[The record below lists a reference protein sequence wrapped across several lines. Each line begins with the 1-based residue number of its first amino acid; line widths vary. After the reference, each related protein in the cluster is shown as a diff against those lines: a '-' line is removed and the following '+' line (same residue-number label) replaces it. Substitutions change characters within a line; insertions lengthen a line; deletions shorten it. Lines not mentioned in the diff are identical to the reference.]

1 MSTSTTT
8 SNEQTTDSWGFTK
21 FSKLLFSTILFVM
34 IVVLGIQFIPIIIN
48 MLSSGPE
55 IIPVYLLIFMA
66 VGTLYYIMKILRVTL
81 AFNKEY
87 DIGTRKQKECG
98 VEYVEASTGRYSIW
112 SSLYAKR
119 ESKELL
125 MKPLRR
131 LIWLAITSS
140 IVFIALDIFIFNFKQ
155 TVAPTMENSKRYKIL
170 AACFVLI
177 LITYG
182 GIFHMTSKVI
192 MQSKYLTDN
201 GITLERAVLVR
212 SILLLEIV
220 FAEIFVICVI
230 RNMIGFPLKNL
241 FDVNLRIYIVI
252 ILYILVTY
260 TFINLRLEKLIESL
274 SKYNELI
281 SKLDISYSTLSS
293 CLDETS
299 KNILTKNIV
308 YNIKHEQHADGNDS
322 DILKN
327 YATELARYITH
338 KKGNELN
345 DVYVLLK

>member
-1 MSTSTTT
+1 MPTSA
-8 SNEQTTDSWGFTK
+8 SKEQTTNDSWGFTK
-21 FSKLLFSTILFVM
+21 FSKLLFSTIIFM
-34 IVVLGIQFIPIIIN
+34 TIVVLGVQYIPTILR
-48 MLSSGPE
+48 MLSAGPE
-55 IIPVYLLIFMA
+55 MLCAYLLIFM
-66 VGTLYYIMKILRVTL
+66 VIVIVYYILKILRVTL

-125 MKPLRR
+125 MIPLRR
-131 LIWLAITSS
+131 LIWLAIISS
-140 IVFIALDIFIFNFKQ
+140 IVFIALDIFVFNYKQ
-155 TVAPTMENSKRYKIL
+155 SVAPTMEPSKRYKII

-177 LITYG
+177 LIIYS
-182 GIFHMTSKVI
+182 GIFHMTSKFL

-212 SILLLEIV
+212 SILLLKIV
-220 FAEIFVICVI
+220 FAEILVICVI
-230 RNMIGFPLKNL
+230 RYMIDFPRKNL
-241 FDVNLRIYIVI
+241 FDINLLIYIDI
-252 ILYILVTY
+252 LLYIFATY

-345 DVYVLLK
+345 DVYVLAK